1 MLQRIVLLLALA
13 CPLAAMAAPLTL
25 EEAWRQAEQANPALR
40 TARAEVAAAQAVAD
54 EAAIPLASNPQLS
67 LEHRRRSPSIGDSQR
82 EWSAGISQT
91 FEIAGQP
98 RARREAAQAALAAS
112 RAEAAEVERRLRAEV
127 ERAFVRVLSLQL
139 RLAAERQ
146 AARLVADAEKLAQKR
161 VAAGEDSRLDGNL
174 ARVEA
179 ERAGNQAAQLGE
191 RLTEAR
197 AELATLL
204 FLPPDALPEA
214 AGELGAAP
222 ATYSLEELLSAA
234 EARPALQA
242 LNQREA
248 AAKARA
254 DLERGAAWPDV
265 TFGLSVTREGPSAAR
280 DKIAGVNLSLPLPL
294 FRRNQSGIGRALAER
309 SQAQA
314 ERESARRET
323 LAQVRTLWVQ
333 LASLRERVRRLAEIA
348 QPALEENRRLSLAAY
363 QQGEIGLPQLLIVQR
378 QALDGQRDLLEART
392 ELRLTQVALETAAG
406 WQPTPASR

>member
-1 MLQRIVLLLALA
+1 MLYRIALLLALA

-40 TARAEVAAAQAVAD
+40 AAHAEVAAAQAAAD
-54 EAAIPLASNPQLS
+54 EAAVPLNSNPQLS
-67 LEHRRRSPSIGDSQR
+67 LERRQRSPAIGDSQR
-82 EWSAGISQT
+82 EWSAGIAQT

-112 RAEAAEVERRLRAEV
+112 QSELAETERHLRAEV

-174 ARVEA
+174 AKVEA
-179 ERAGNQAAQLGE
+179 ERAGNQAAQFAE

-197 AELATLL
+197 AALAALL

-214 AGELGAAP
+214 AGELEAAP
-222 ATYSLEELLSAA
+222 AAYALQELLAAA

-265 TFGLSVTREGPSAAR
+265 TLGLSVAREGSPAAR

-294 FRRNQSGIGRALAER
+294 FRRNQAGIGRALAEH

-314 ERESARRET
+314 ERESGQRDT
-323 LAQVRTLWVQ
+323 PAQVRTLWAQ
-333 LASLRERVRRLAEIA
+333 LASLRERVRRLAETA

-392 ELRLTQVALETAAG
+392 ELRLTRIDLEAAAG
-406 WQPTPASR
+406 WPAR